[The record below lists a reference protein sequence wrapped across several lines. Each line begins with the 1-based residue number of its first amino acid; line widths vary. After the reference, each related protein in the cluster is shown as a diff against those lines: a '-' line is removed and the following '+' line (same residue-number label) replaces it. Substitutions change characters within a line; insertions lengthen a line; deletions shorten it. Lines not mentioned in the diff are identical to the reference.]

1 MRKDHM
7 DTTES
12 NFALSEIESLSEK
25 ARQVVAQSKNRG
37 SIPNPDAHAK
47 ICGCCGDTM
56 QIDLLLSE
64 GKIRSAAF
72 DTDGCAASIA
82 CGSVITQ
89 LVIGQALTVASQITP
104 QDVIAALDGLPQD
117 HLHCANLVVKT
128 LQIAITEYKEKKT
141 GNNA

>member
-7 DTTES
+7 DATES

-47 ICGCCGDTM
+47 ICGCCGDIM

>member
-1 MRKDHM
+1 
-7 DTTES
+7 
-12 NFALSEIESLSEK
+12 
-25 ARQVVAQSKNRG
+25 
-37 SIPNPDAHAK
+37 
-47 ICGCCGDTM
+47 M

>member
-7 DTTES
+7 DATES